1 MFPSGLDVW
10 EESSIRNPDRKRRFP
25 HCWTDRDRV
34 REVSLLGNDCAPRD
48 LSSAASAR
56 EGTMRMVPGDSTECA
71 TFTVTDTKPVHSP
84 EGQVGLLVN
93 TVEAGLLAL
102 HFNLETVQRLRLG
115 LEAA

>member
-1 MFPSGLDVW
+1 
-10 EESSIRNPDRKRRFP
+10 
-25 HCWTDRDRV
+25 
-34 REVSLLGNDCAPRD
+34 
-48 LSSAASAR
+48 
-56 EGTMRMVPGDSTECA
+56 MVPGDSTECA

-115 LEAA
+115 LEAAEKFLRMNSPRMVVSAAVKVRARGREPNRVPGPQLD